1 MMTNASSGATWG
13 VNATCPKCGKPYM
26 YIGDPIGDVSQLVCT
41 CNQSVSIPSV
51 WPSVGDGTTSGY
63 VTINQ
68 PDHQK
73 RIADALER
81 IATALEAMAPAP
93 KYHCSACGK
102 ETEFYVSGPYGSK
115 HEDEII
121 CADCFDRA
129 FGA

>member
-1 MMTNASSGATWG
+1 MNMMTTGTTNIWTIQAK
-13 VNATCPKCGKPYM
+13 CPKCGKPY
-26 YIGDPIGDVSQLVCT
+26 YYVGDPVGDISQLVCT
-41 CNQSVSIPSV
+41 CNQSELRWNGWYP
-51 WPSVGDGTTSGY
+51 TTSGS
-63 VTINQ
+63 TAISM
-68 PDHQK
+68 PDPTQL

>member
-1 MMTNASSGATWG
+1 MMTNASSGATWV
-13 VNATCPKCGKPYM
+13 VNATCPKCGKPYL
-26 YIGDPIGDVSQLVCT
+26 YIGDPIGDITSMICT
-41 CNQSVSIPSV
+41 CPKDKMDWNGWYP
-51 WPSVGDGTTSGY
+51 TTSGST
-63 VTINQ
+63 TISL
-68 PDHQK
+68 PDQQK

-81 IATALEAMAPAP
+81 IATALEAMMPTP